1 MGAEHRSKC
10 CNTKIDLRKKGSSI
24 NCIKQREITAISMT
38 KIIVIWSYGICIH
51 VYVNMPRGPHG
62 RLANVA
68 LCAILFT

>member
-38 KIIVIWSYGICIH
+38 KIIVIWSWGGGTTSFKVLYEMQQ
-51 VYVNMPRGPHG
+51 YE
-62 RLANVA
+62 LKKKEE
-68 LCAILFT
+68 T

>member
-38 KIIVIWSYGICIH
+38 KIIVIWSWGGGII
-51 VYVNMPRGPHG
+51 GK
-62 RLANVA
+62 
-68 LCAILFT
+68 

>member
-38 KIIVIWSYGICIH
+38 KIIVIWSWGGGIIGKIH
-51 VYVNMPRGPHG
+51 GKKFWESQNNLVISRSS
-62 RLANVA
+62 
-68 LCAILFT
+68 